1 MGPYPHPPLGNIN
14 NIEWK
19 NVIYWYFL
27 IIFVRRSLGYSQG
40 NCFGGSEGYNDLDK
54 NWYHC
59 WILTGISRNNTVW
72 NIIRTQLWHNW
83 VLGTWFLCWKNI
95 CTCMGII
102 DRILLARL
110 KDDTLDVYEIVPEDL
125 CEFEIEN
132 SSELILID
140 EIPNVDEIAS

>member
-1 MGPYPHPPLGNIN
+1 
-14 NIEWK
+14 
-19 NVIYWYFL
+19 
-27 IIFVRRSLGYSQG
+27 
-40 NCFGGSEGYNDLDK
+40 
-54 NWYHC
+54 
-59 WILTGISRNNTVW
+59 
-72 NIIRTQLWHNW
+72 
-83 VLGTWFLCWKNI
+83 
-95 CTCMGII
+95 MGII